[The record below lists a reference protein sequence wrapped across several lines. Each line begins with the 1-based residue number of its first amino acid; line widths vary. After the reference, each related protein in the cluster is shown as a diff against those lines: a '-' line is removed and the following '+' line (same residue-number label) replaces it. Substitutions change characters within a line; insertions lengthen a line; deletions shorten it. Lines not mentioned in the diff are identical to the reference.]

1 MANNYAKAL
10 GQVAKES
17 VKDTVGGFA
26 KGIKS
31 AALSEMPGIASMYG
45 FIKNIQDRS
54 DKIAE
59 SSVKEQKK
67 TNLISTDMLNQLK
80 YLADMQK
87 KTAMFAE
94 ETDREKAQ
102 RDKELLDAIKN
113 LKSSDGRGG
122 KDSSEKN
129 DKGFLSSLLDSIF
142 ENGGVIRVIKGIAG
156 ALGAVAA
163 TVVGKK
169 LLGKAIGGAASS
181 AGGTLSKDA
190 AGKIL
195 KGVDG
200 ASGGARSSAG
210 GTLSKDAA
218 GKILKG
224 VDGASRGAR
233 SSAGGTLSK
242 DAAEKILKGVDRA
255 PRGSGSSAGG
265 TLSKDAAGKV
275 LKGAGGIGEKF
286 AKFATKEVAKTG
298 AKLLAKGA
306 LRFVP
311 GLGWV
316 LLAADVA
323 EAGNEAYKY
332 FKGKKNSNSP
342 DDFGSFDAGVGDW
355 DGQKPIKKG
364 IFDKKAP
371 RGRRSGV
378 PLDNAK
384 NVDAATFITGKEGR
398 VLKAERDTNK
408 MAIGYGHNIT
418 AAEVKAGEIDLG
430 NGNRIKISGK
440 DGEDTTITA
449 DQAKLLF
456 DKDIKQYERI
466 VTGAIGQEAYNKLST
481 NQKTAIL
488 SYVYNTGSIPKGF
501 VESIKAGN
509 YASAATSIR
518 NGTSTVNPKKVKNWS
533 DEKLKQVNESLK
545 KRRAD
550 EANLFS
556 PENSEKGS
564 IAGDTNKTR
573 DDIKS
578 ALTKGAP
585 QSRPTGA
592 PLTPMAVEPS
602 SPSSPSSRPTGV
614 PLTPLSVGPSSP
626 SSRPTGVPL
635 TPLSVGPSSPSS
647 RLTLAKKSIE
657 AADEYVDDGTGR
669 MVLKSELDAIKNK
682 KDSGLKL
689 LNDSVIKSTGI
700 TRGIS
705 GVSSGTILK
714 PPSETPRPIQV
725 EDKKLNITAEKQLKE
740 SKAVVRQTGV
750 VSRAT
755 NARLTSSKLTKEQQ
769 IIQNANQTFLNN
781 FQSTTARLLNKA
793 IYDSVVVGAYGKKGS
808 KNLVTRQQAEG
819 EMFRGQ
825 ELSKAI
831 KLNKG
836 TEKLLTNVF
845 GKELGKAYA
854 PMVAQLGTAYL
865 EVGSRYVGR
874 EMFKGILGND
884 KNADALT
891 GQIIGNFARG
901 NKQAA
906 TEQLLYGLTGVAS
919 GPETIFA
926 KYGFGSSQQGVNFM
940 ANYGAAQITAPLAG
954 MMGGKEP
961 TYRGPG
967 GQTYGA
973 SQTPVFGAPNQGYG
987 ASQTPTFGAPNQRPA
1002 YDAMGRAVDNK
1013 ANPVNPAVVQLA
1025 MDGDKAARDSL
1036 PQIEKDQ
1043 WAGLQQAKDQHK
1055 TATDNFLKAEAGTDG
1070 YRVAQETREQSAIR
1084 LQENANDILQAI
1096 ANKPSGGGGSSGS
1109 MPGMSSFMGNM
1120 GNFVFDMGVS
1130 YVTNKLTKNIKN
1142 PYVKAFANYGLS
1154 SAANSFIKPMIFG
1167 TPAAGA
1173 TGGASSMFTM
1183 QNASDLGSSLMP
1195 GSAAGFAGTAGNILA
1210 SGGYTTA
1217 GNFMSGFQS
1226 GMNLARGTAE
1236 GVGYAASGMGGSLAV
1251 GETFGKVFAQASPYL
1266 PYTAAILQTLKGD
1279 VKGGAITG
1287 GLTYL
1292 GGIVAPMLGLPPFV
1306 GQFVGS
1312 LLGSVL
1318 GGKKKKP
1325 PPPPALYRVLDIS
1338 GMDLS
1343 FQTTWTQGNVSGE
1356 FTKFADSTL
1365 TALFNAAK
1373 VMRQNT
1379 GQELPFTHIG
1389 LLLHANDGIKLS
1401 LHQPGEALN
1410 NSNTRWSRGF
1420 GSLKDFKAGTGIS
1433 NMITFMRDC
1442 LKETADAKTSEKLDK
1457 ANKELQSKNISTLTK
1472 GVLTELKSGGKYDL
1486 TKGLGYENKA
1496 AAMGGQ
1502 KSTSTVRR
1510 GSKATGGGITTTSPL
1525 AISKLTTTDK
1535 TILENNTSRIQQNN
1549 SDISKLNN
1557 EDKTILENNTSR
1569 IQQNN
1574 SDISKLNNE
1583 IKQLT
1588 DQKITPPTTLT
1599 VGFLGGFGSIIA
1611 RSAVAAVAAAKNSEI
1626 DTQIKEKQKE
1636 LEVLAIKNKEA
1647 SDAMTAITDP
1657 QLFIRQN
1664 NSNISKLNS
1673 EIQQLNTKKTSSTG
1687 FGGGGGFLGGI
1698 KKLLSSVFGR
1708 ISDEQNAEIDTQ
1720 IKEKQKQVEALII
1733 KNREASE
1740 RIAAN
1745 APIASSSIVSNA
1757 LTIKPLTAA
1766 PLTVK
1771 SANTAPLTATSA
1783 NTKPLTATTLTA
1795 KPLIA
1800 TSANT
1805 KPLIA
1810 TSANTKPLIA
1820 TSANTKPL
1828 TATTLTVKSANTK
1841 PLTATTLTVKS
1852 ANTKPLTATTLTA
1865 TTLTAKPLIATSAN
1879 TKPLTATTLTVKPL
1893 TATQITTK
1901 PLIAKSANT
1910 IPLTTAPLTTAPTTK
1925 PLTTQSMTNT
1935 GNQLSETSIASI
1947 VIKTMA
1953 SKMFSDTL
1961 RKVGV
1966 DLIPVIAQAYKEA
1979 NNLIP
1984 ERGKSKEDSPTNAVV
1999 AVGGNSR
2006 VDNSTT
2012 IVNTYRSSM
2021 IDPWNM
2027 SGMSSSFST

>member
-26 KGIKS
+26 KGIKG
-31 AALSEMPGIASMYG
+31 AALSEMPGITSMYG
-45 FIKNIQDRS
+45 FVKSIKDRS

-67 TNLISTDMLNQLK
+67 TNLISADMLNQLK

-122 KDSSEKN
+122 KDSSEKKA
-129 DKGFLSSLLDSIF
+129 KGFLDSLIDSIF
-142 ENGGVIRVIKGIAG
+142 ENGGLIEAVAG
-156 ALGAVAA
+156 ALGGGA
-163 TVVGKK
+163 VGKK

-181 AGGTLSKDA
+181 AGGTVSKN
-190 AGKIL
+190 
-195 KGVDG
+195 
-200 ASGGARSSAG
+200 
-210 GTLSKDAA
+210 
-218 GKILKG
+218 
-224 VDGASRGAR
+224 
-233 SSAGGTLSK
+233 
-242 DAAEKILKGVDRA
+242 AAEKI
-255 PRGSGSSAGG
+255 
-265 TLSKDAAGKV
+265 
-275 LKGAGGIGEKF
+275 LKGAGGIGEK
-286 AKFATKEVAKTG
+286 AATSGIVKTG
-298 AKLLAKGA
+298 AKLAAKGA

-311 GLGWV
+311 YLGWV

-323 EAGNEAYKY
+323 EAGTEVYKY

-342 DDFGSFDAGVGDW
+342 DDFGSFDAGAGAGW
-355 DGQKPIKKG
+355 DAQKPIKG
-364 IFDKKAP
+364 MFDKGPA

-384 NVDAATFITGKEGR
+384 NIDAATFITGKEGFAS
-398 VLKAERDTNK
+398 KAYRDTNRV
-408 MAIGYGHNIT
+408 AVGYGHNFT
-418 AAEVKAGEIDLG
+418 DSELKAGEIDLG
-430 NGNRIKISGK
+430 NGNKIKISGQ
-440 DGEDTTITA
+440 GGADTTVTQ

-456 DKDIKQYERI
+456 NKDIKKYESI
-466 VTGAIGQEAYNKLST
+466 VTGAIGQEAYNKLSE

-518 NGTSTVNPKKVKNWS
+518 NGTSTVNPNKVKNWS
-533 DEKLKQVNESLK
+533 DEKLKKVNESLK
-545 KRRAD
+545 KRRSEEAD
-550 EANLFS
+550 LFS

-585 QSRPTGA
+585 QSRSTG
-592 PLTPMAVEPS
+592 
-602 SPSSPSSRPTGV
+602 GV

-626 SSRPTGVPL
+626 SSR
-635 TPLSVGPSSPSS
+635 S
-647 RLTLAKKSIE
+647 TLAKKSIE

-689 LNDSVIKSTGI
+689 LNDSIIKSTRGI
-700 TRGIS
+700 TRL
-705 GVSSGTILK
+705 SSGTDLK
-714 PPSETPRPIQV
+714 SPSETPRPIQV
-725 EDKKLNITAEKQLKE
+725 EDKKLNLTAEKQLKE
-740 SKAVVRQTGV
+740 SKDVVRQTGV

-755 NARLTSSKLTKEQQ
+755 TNRLTSSKLTKEQQ

-808 KNLVTRQQAEG
+808 KNLVTKDQASG
-819 EMFRGQ
+819 EMYRGQ
-825 ELSKAI
+825 ELSKI
-831 KLNKG
+831 LKLNKG
-836 TEKLLTNVF
+836 SEKLLTNVF
-845 GKELGKAYA
+845 GKEIGKAYG
-854 PMVAQLGTAYL
+854 PMLAQLGTSYL

-874 EMFKGILGND
+874 EMFKGVLGND
-884 KNADALT
+884 QNADALT
-891 GQIIGNFARG
+891 GQIIGNFAKG

-926 KYGFGSSQQGVNFM
+926 KYGFNSSQQGVNFM

-973 SQTPVFGAPNQGYG
+973 SQTPTFGAPNQGYG

-1036 PQIEKDQ
+1036 PQIETAQ
-1043 WAGLQQAKDQHK
+1043 WDRLQQAKDQHK
-1055 TATDNFLKAEAGTDG
+1055 EATTNLLKSEAGTEG
-1070 YRVAQETREQSAIR
+1070 YRVAQETREQSTIR
-1084 LQENANDILQAI
+1084 LQENANDILRAI
-1096 ANKPSGGGGSSGS
+1096 AEKPSGGGGSGS
-1109 MPGMSSFMGNM
+1109 MGGFGNFMNGM
-1120 GNFVFDMGVS
+1120 GNFAFDMGVS
-1130 YVTNKLTKNIKN
+1130 YLTSKLTKNIKN
-1142 PYVKAFANYGLS
+1142 PYIKAFANYGLS

-1167 TPAAGA
+1167 TPTAGA
-1173 TGGASSMFTM
+1173 AGGASSMFTM
-1183 QNASDLGSSLMP
+1183 KNASDLGSSLMP
-1195 GSAAGFAGTAGNILA
+1195 GSAMGFAGTAGNILA

-1217 GNFMSGFQS
+1217 GNFMSGVQS
-1226 GMNLARGTAE
+1226 GMNLANGTAE
-1236 GVGYAASGMGGSLAV
+1236 GLGYAASGMGGSLAV
-1251 GETFGKVFAQASPYL
+1251 GETVGKFVAQASPYL
-1266 PYTAAILQTLKGD
+1266 PYTTAILQTLKGD

-1292 GGIVAPMLGLPPFV
+1292 GGIIAPMLGLPPFV
-1306 GQFVGS
+1306 GQFIGSVVGS
-1312 LLGSVL
+1312 LI

-1325 PPPPALYRVLDIS
+1325 PPPPVLYRILDIS

-1343 FQTTWTQGNVSGE
+1343 FQTTMTQGNVPAE

-1373 VMRQNT
+1373 IMRQNT

-1389 LLLHANDGIKLS
+1389 LLLHANEGIKLS

-1410 NSNTRWSRGF
+1410 NSNTKWSRSF

-1433 NMITFMRDC
+1433 DMITFMRDC

-1486 TKGLGYENKA
+1486 TQGLGYENKA
-1496 AAMGGQ
+1496 ASIGGQ
-1502 KSTSTVRR
+1502 KSTSTVSR
-1510 GSKATGGGITTTSPL
+1510 GSKDTGGGVTTTSPL

-1535 TILENNTSRIQQNN
+1535 TILENNTLRIQQNN
-1549 SDISKLNN
+1549 SDISKLN
-1557 EDKTILENNTSR
+1557 T
-1569 IQQNN
+1569 
-1574 SDISKLNNE
+1574 E

-1588 DQKITPPTTLT
+1588 TQKITPPTAST
-1599 VGFLGGFGSIIA
+1599 GMFGGGFSKIIA
-1611 RSAVAAVAAAKNSEI
+1611 NAAVTAVAEAKNSEI
-1626 DTQIKEKQKE
+1626 DAQIKEKQKE
-1636 LEVLAIKNKEA
+1636 LEVLTIKNKEA
-1647 SDAMTAITDP
+1647 SNDMIAITDP
-1657 QLFIRQN
+1657 QLLIRQN
-1664 NSNISKLNS
+1664 NSDISKLNYD
-1673 EIQQLNTKKTSSTG
+1673 IQQLNNKKTTATT
-1687 FGGGGGFLGGI
+1687 GGGGKGFLGGLKNLI
-1698 KKLLSSVFGR
+1698 SKFTGI
-1708 ISDEQNAEIDTQ
+1708 ISDQNNVEIDTQ
-1720 IKEKQKQVEALII
+1720 IKEKQKQIEALTI
-1733 KNREASE
+1733 KNRETSE

-1757 LTIKPLTAA
+1757 LTTKPLTATTLTA
-1766 PLTVK
+1766 KSANTTPLTTTSLIVK
-1771 SANTAPLTATSA
+1771 SANTAPLTAT
-1783 NTKPLTATTLTA
+1783 
-1795 KPLIA
+1795 
-1800 TSANT
+1800 TS
-1805 KPLIA
+1805 
-1810 TSANTKPLIA
+1810 
-1820 TSANTKPL
+1820 
-1828 TATTLTVKSANTK
+1828 
-1841 PLTATTLTVKS
+1841 
-1852 ANTKPLTATTLTA
+1852 
-1865 TTLTAKPLIATSAN
+1865 
-1879 TKPLTATTLTVKPL
+1879 TVKPL
-1893 TATQITTK
+1893 TAA
-1901 PLIAKSANT
+1901 PLTAAPLTAAPLT
-1910 IPLTTAPLTTAPTTK
+1910 IKPLTTAPLTVKPANTT
-1925 PLTTQSMTNT
+1925 PLTTAPLITSPITRPSRTKSITNT
-1935 GNQLSETSIASI
+1935 EDQLSETSIAGI
-1947 VIKTMA
+1947 VIQTMA

-1966 DLIPVIAQAYKEA
+1966 DLIPVIVQAYKEA
-1979 NNLIP
+1979 NNLVP
-1984 ERGKSKEDSPTNAVV
+1984 EKSKLKDNSPTNAVV
-1999 AVGGNSR
+1999 AVGGNSQ

-2012 IVNTYRSSM
+2012 IFNTYRSSM

-2027 SGMSSSFST
+2027 SGSSSFSF